1 MKAKE
6 KGKRE
11 KRVSQ
16 GWTTL
21 SPLHV
26 PVRFPQRSLTMG
38 RSASIRCCTLQGR
51 TEKLF
56 IAFLFLFLLGND
68 EYISPLVWKCTEA
81 SFSTI
86 WIDSYST
93 FLYIIH
99 TAAFRRPS
107 PHVLSLDGDPD
118 SFCRFLLGE
127 KRVNNRVNKKNGR
140 PTFYEAFTLF
150 LSTHQCVTMHS
161 CHDSFLYTKLIPHHF
176 KQSLN
181 MVDTCNPGQKWAD

>member
-1 MKAKE
+1 MGEEGITRVNNPESFACTCSVPSALAHH
-6 KGKRE
+6 GPLCQHTLLHASRSHRE
-11 KRVSQ
+11 IIHCFLVS
-16 GWTTL
+16 
-21 SPLHV
+21 
-26 PVRFPQRSLTMG
+26 
-38 RSASIRCCTLQGR
+38 
-51 TEKLF
+51 
-56 IAFLFLFLLGND
+56 FLLGND

-107 PHVLSLDGDPD
+107 PHVPSLDGDPD

-127 KRVNNRVNKKNGR
+127 KTVNNRVNKKKGR
-140 PTFYEAFTLF
+140 PNFYKAFTLF
-150 LSTHQCVTMHS
+150 LSTHQCVTVHS
-161 CHDSFLYTKLIPHHF
+161 CHNSFLYTKLIPHHF
-176 KQSLN
+176 KQSLE